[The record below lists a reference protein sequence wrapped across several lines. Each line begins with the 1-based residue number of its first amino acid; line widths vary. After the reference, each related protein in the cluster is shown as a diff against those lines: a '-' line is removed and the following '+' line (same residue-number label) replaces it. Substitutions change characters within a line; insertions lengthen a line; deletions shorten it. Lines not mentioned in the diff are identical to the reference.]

1 MTPDLWITIL
11 ISICTFITSIG
22 ASAFIAGIGWGK
34 VQGDIKSLNEKVAR
48 IEGMFTLTLRDTD
61 DIKRH

>member
-1 MTPDLWITIL
+1 MHADIWVTVL
-11 ISICTFITSIG
+11 ISVCSFIASVG

-48 IEGMFTLTLRDTD
+48 IEGMFTMRLKEPGDGHDR
-61 DIKRH
+61 

>member
-1 MTPDLWITIL
+1 MTADLWITVL
-11 ISICTFITSIG
+11 ISACSFIASVG

-48 IEGMFTLTLRDTD
+48 IEGMFTLRLRDD
-61 DIKRH
+61 DR